1 MKKRVLIV
9 EDEENL
15 AKLMQDYLQVE
26 NIHTDIIADG
36 TEVKKFLKTHE
47 VDVMLLDLMLPGK
60 DGISICKET
69 RTYSQVPIIIT
80 TARVGEI
87 DRIIGLEIGADDY
100 VCKPYSPRELVAR
113 VKVQLRKSEKQSFQ
127 EGLILSEDLTL
138 TKGAKKVELTVVE
151 YKLFKKLYDAKGRIF
166 NRDQLIDSIYNDGR
180 IVSDRTIDSHI
191 KKVRQKIKTID
202 PEQEHIHSI
211 YGYGYKYETK

>member
-15 AKLMQDYLQVE
+15 AKLMQDYLHIE

-36 TEVKKFLKTHE
+36 TEVKSFLKTHT

-80 TARVGEI
+80 TARVEEI

-113 VKVQLRKSEKQSFQ
+113 VKVQLRKSENQTFP
-127 EGLILSEDLTL
+127 EGLILNEDFTL
-138 TKGAKKVELTVVE
+138 AKGLRRVELTFVE
-151 YKLFKKLYDAKGRIF
+151 SEVWL
-166 NRDQLIDSIYNDGR
+166 
-180 IVSDRTIDSHI
+180 T
-191 KKVRQKIKTID
+191 
-202 PEQEHIHSI
+202 E
-211 YGYGYKYETK
+211 